1 MAGHMGVED
10 REVVL
15 PDSPYG
21 HCPTDRRLQKG
32 PTFRDGDLY
41 SDTSLLIGLATYG
54 GNLSEHFCAEL
65 AAEFLRELV
74 DDRLELFTH
83 ALGFFG

>member
-1 MAGHMGVED
+1 MDVED

-21 HCPTDRRLQKG
+21 HCPTDRRPEIG
-32 PTFRDGDLY
+32 PAVRDGDLY
-41 SDTSLLIGLATYG
+41 SHTQQLIGLATYSG
-54 GNLSEHFCAEL
+54 DFSEHFCAEL
-65 AAEFLRELV
+65 TTEFFRKFV

-83 ALGFFG
+83 ALRFFR